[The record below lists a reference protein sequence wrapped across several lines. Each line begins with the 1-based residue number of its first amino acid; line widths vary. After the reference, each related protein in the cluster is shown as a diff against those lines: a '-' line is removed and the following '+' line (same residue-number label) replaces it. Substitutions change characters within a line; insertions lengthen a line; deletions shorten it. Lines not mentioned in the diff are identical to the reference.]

1 MCDVSNYTVKEF
13 FSTMVSENYVRVLIF
28 ILNICSTSATMSLI
42 DTVIIFKLSTQYYKK
57 LFEKNQF
64 H

>member
-13 FSTMVSENYVRVLIF
+13 FSTMVSENYIRVLMF
-28 ILNICSTSATMSLI
+28 NLNICSTSATMPLI
-42 DTVIIFKLSTQYYKK
+42 DTVIIFKFSIQYYKQ
-57 LFEKNQF
+57 LFEQNQF